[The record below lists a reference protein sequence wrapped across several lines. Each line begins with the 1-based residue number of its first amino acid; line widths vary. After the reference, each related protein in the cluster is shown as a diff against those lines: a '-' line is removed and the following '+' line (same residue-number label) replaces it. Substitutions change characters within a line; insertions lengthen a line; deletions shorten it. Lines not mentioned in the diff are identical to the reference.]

1 MAVGGRRMSRRD
13 ADGAASKPSGVRGVR
28 LALLVLGGLAIAYA
42 AIAVFERLAPRRVV
56 RGYQKFVGNP
66 LLRPSAGIMPGWAVI
81 ETVGRRTGLPRQVPV
96 GGRLHGDSYWLVAG
110 DARQSAYVR
119 NIEVE
124 PRVRVRVH
132 GRWRSGTAHLLPGD
146 NARRRLLRLNPVNS
160 LFVWIANR
168 GAGLL
173 TIRVDLE
180 PRS

>member
-1 MAVGGRRMSRRD
+1 MSRRD

-66 LLRPSAGIMPGWAVI
+66 LQRPSAGIVPGWAVI
-81 ETVGRRTGLPRQVPV
+81 ETVGRRTGLPRQIPV
-96 GGRLHGDSYWLVAG
+96 GGRQHGDSYWFVAG

-119 NIEVE
+119 NIEAE

-132 GRWRSGTAHLLPGD
+132 GRWRSGMAHLLPGD
-146 NARRRLLRLNPVNS
+146 NPRRRLLRLNPVNS
-160 LFVWIANR
+160 LFILIANR